1 MIAGLQ
7 RPALIYAAALA
18 LVAFRADL
26 PPQLL
31 PVYGGG
37 GGTAF
42 TRSCG
47 QGYVLTGLRYRM
59 GATFDAA
66 GVLCRP
72 VLSDGALGPETTVGT
87 LAGGGGGTSKIINC
101 PTGQVVDG
109 GSVFF
114 ATYVGELTIFCR
126 PWHSGS
132 RTFSGTETSADTGH
146 DLQPFKTLSG
156 EFCESA
162 SQPAHGIRGRAGTLL
177 DAIGLICDE
186 P

>member
-1 MIAGLQ
+1 MTARLQ
-7 RPALIYAAALA
+7 RPTLVVAAALA

-37 GGTAF
+37 GGSAY

-59 GATFDAA
+59 GATFDAV
-66 GVLCRP
+66 GILCRP

-87 LAGGGGGTSKIINC
+87 LAGGGGGTSNIINC
-101 PTGQVVDG
+101 PAGQVVEGDN
-109 GSVFF
+109 VFF
-114 ATYVGELTIFCR
+114 ATYVGQLTIFCR
-126 PWHSGS
+126 PWHSSS
-132 RTFSGTETSADTGH
+132 RTFGGTETSSRTDH
-146 DLQPFKTLSG
+146 DLQPFKTLVG
-156 EFCESA
+156 EFCESS

-177 DAIGLICDE
+177 DAFGLICDE